1 MTSRWQPRRVAV
13 ALIEIYRTAISPLR
27 LPSCRYQPTCSA
39 YAAEAIDRFGL
50 GRGGWL
56 AVRRLL
62 RCHPFH
68 AGGHDP
74 VPLAVEPAVGTA
86 APAGLPAARSIRSA
100 RPAA

>member
-1 MTSRWQPRRVAV
+1 MTAAARLAV
-13 ALIEIYRTAISPLR
+13 GSIRLYQQAISPLR

-39 YAAEAIDRFGL
+39 YAIEALERFGML
-50 GRGGWL
+50 RGGWL

-62 RCHPFH
+62 RCHPLH

-74 VPLAVEPAVGTA
+74 VPSRVRPD
-86 APAGLPAARSIRSA
+86 ARSVAPPVALPGRRAS